1 MFAEE
6 IVRLFQEERL
16 EELEKFVD
24 EIKKDDYQA
33 VAKELSSI
41 EPELLADIL
50 PKINKDVSAE
60 LFILFPKKLQ
70 KYLTENISDIEF
82 EEVAEELLD
91 SDVEDNVSTEVL
103 NEILLK
109 ADADVR
115 HEKLL
120 QIIDDLENKNF
131 STLKPLL
138 KEMDPVDIADVMSD
152 IDDENVAVL
161 FRLLPKDTASD
172 VFVNMDNDAQQV
184 LIKSFTDKELSFI
197 INDLFVDDT
206 ADLIEEMPSNVV
218 RRIIKL
224 SNDETRESVNKLLGF
239 PKDSAGSIMTTELVT
254 LREGMRV
261 EEALKKIRKQALD
274 KETIYTLYVTDDE
287 KHLLGTVSLRDII
300 LHAATE
306 KIGSFMKE
314 NVISAHTHDDKEEV
328 ANMLKKYDLL
338 AVPIVDSENRI
349 NGIVTVDDAMDVLQE
364 EATED
369 ISMIN
374 HVTPTSKP
382 YIQTSIWSIFKARVP
397 WLLLLLISA
406 TFTGLIINTF
416 EGKLNTLSPL
426 LFACIP
432 MLMDSGGNA
441 GSQASVTIIRAL
453 ALDELHPKD
462 ILKVIWKEIR
472 VAVLLALVLA
482 VACFAKLQ
490 LIDKLIFGYNYTWM
504 ISLVVSLALFGTIC
518 IAKIVGACLPLL
530 AKRFKLDPAVVAS
543 PFITTIVDA
552 ISLMLFCGISIALL

>member
-6 IVRLFQEERL
+6 IVRLFQEEKL

-24 EIKKDDYQA
+24 EIKKDDYEA
-33 VAKELSSI
+33 LAKELSSI

-50 PKINKDVSAE
+50 PKLNKDVSAE
-60 LFILFPKKLQ
+60 IFILFPKKLQ

-82 EEVAEELLD
+82 EKVAEELLD

-184 LIKSFTDKELSFI
+184 LIRSFTDKELSFI

-306 KIGSFMKE
+306 KIGTFMKE

-328 ANMLKKYDLL
+328 ANLLRKYDLL

-382 YIQTSIWSIFKARVP
+382 YLQTSIWSIFKSRVP
-397 WLLLLLISA
+397 WLLILLISA

-416 EGKLNTLSPL
+416 EGTLNTLSPL

-441 GSQASVTIIRAL
+441 GSQASVTVIRSL

-462 ILKVIWKEIR
+462 ILKVVWKEIR
-472 VAVLLALVLA
+472 VAVLLAAVLA

-490 LIDKLIFGYNYTWM
+490 LIDKLIFGYDYTWT
-504 ISLVVSLALFGTIC
+504 ISLVVSLALFATIC

-530 AKRFKLDPAVVAS
+530 AKKLKLDPAVVAS

-552 ISLMLFCGISIALL
+552 ISLMIFCGISIALL

>member
-6 IVRLFQEERL
+6 IVRLFQEEKL

-24 EIKKDDYQA
+24 EIKKDDYEA

-82 EEVAEELLD
+82 EKVAEELLD

-328 ANMLKKYDLL
+328 ANLLKKYDLL

-462 ILKVIWKEIR
+462 IFKVIWKEIR

-552 ISLMLFCGISIALL
+552 ISLMIFCGISIALL

>member
-6 IVRLFQEERL
+6 IVRLFQEEKF

-24 EIKKDDYQA
+24 EIKKDDYEA

-82 EEVAEELLD
+82 EKVAEELLD

-328 ANMLKKYDLL
+328 ANLLKKYDLL

-462 ILKVIWKEIR
+462 IFKVIWKEIR
-472 VAVLLALVLA
+472 VAILLALVLA

-552 ISLMLFCGISIALL
+552 ISLMIFCGISIALL

>member
-6 IVRLFQEERL
+6 IVRLFQEEKF

-24 EIKKDDYQA
+24 EIKKDDYEA

-50 PKINKDVSAE
+50 PKIKKDVSAE

-82 EEVAEELLD
+82 EKVAEELLD

-462 ILKVIWKEIR
+462 IFKVIWKEIR
-472 VAVLLALVLA
+472 VAILLALVLA

-552 ISLMLFCGISIALL
+552 ISLMIFCGISIALL

>member
-6 IVRLFQEERL
+6 IVRLFQEEKF

-24 EIKKDDYQA
+24 EIKKDDYEA

-50 PKINKDVSAE
+50 PKIKKDVSAE

-82 EEVAEELLD
+82 EKVAEELLD

-287 KHLLGTVSLRDII
+287 KQLLGTVSLRDII

-462 ILKVIWKEIR
+462 IFKVIWKEIR
-472 VAVLLALVLA
+472 VAILLALVLA

-552 ISLMLFCGISIALL
+552 ISLMIFCGISIALL

>member
-6 IVRLFQEERL
+6 IVRLFQEEKL

-24 EIKKDDYQA
+24 EIKKDDYEA
-33 VAKELSSI
+33 LAKELSSI

-50 PKINKDVSAE
+50 PKLNKDVSAE
-60 LFILFPKKLQ
+60 IFILFPKKLQ

-82 EEVAEELLD
+82 EKVAEELLD

-184 LIKSFTDKELSFI
+184 LIRSFTDKELSFI

-306 KIGSFMKE
+306 KIGTFMKE

-328 ANMLKKYDLL
+328 ANLLRKYDLL

-382 YIQTSIWSIFKARVP
+382 YLQTSIWSIFKSRVP
-397 WLLLLLISA
+397 WLLILLISA

-416 EGKLNTLSPL
+416 EGTLNTLSPL

-441 GSQASVTIIRAL
+441 GSQASVTVIRSL

-462 ILKVIWKEIR
+462 ILKVVWKEIR
-472 VAVLLALVLA
+472 VAVLLAAVLA

-490 LIDKLIFGYNYTWM
+490 LIDKLIFGYDYTWI
-504 ISLVVSLALFGTIC
+504 ISLVVSLALFATIC

-530 AKRFKLDPAVVAS
+530 AKKLKLDPAVVAS

-552 ISLMLFCGISIALL
+552 ISLMIFCGISIALL

>member
-6 IVRLFQEERL
+6 IVRLFQEEKL

-224 SNDETRESVNKLLGF
+224 SHDETRESVNKLLGF

-287 KHLLGTVSLRDII
+287 KHLLGTVSLIDII

-314 NVISAHTHDDKEEV
+314 NVISAHTHDDKDEV

-374 HVTPTSKP
+374 HVT
-382 YIQTSIWSIFKARVP
+382 FKRVFGQF
-397 WLLLLLISA
+397 S
-406 TFTGLIINTF
+406 
-416 EGKLNTLSPL
+416 
-426 LFACIP
+426 
-432 MLMDSGGNA
+432 
-441 GSQASVTIIRAL
+441 R
-453 ALDELHPKD
+453 
-462 ILKVIWKEIR
+462 R
-472 VAVLLALVLA
+472 V
-482 VACFAKLQ
+482 CH
-490 LIDKLIFGYNYTWM
+490 G
-504 ISLVVSLALFGTIC
+504 
-518 IAKIVGACLPLL
+518 
-530 AKRFKLDPAVVAS
+530 
-543 PFITTIVDA
+543 
-552 ISLMLFCGISIALL
+552 FCSF